1 MKKRTQI
8 EAELAQLALE
18 IGGKSHSEAA
28 KAVLDL
34 YKGLALLKP
43 KKPLYNNLP
52 LRSRICNLNF
62 VRRLQNFNLKSVFLK
77 SMYLHLPL
85 RRLQQC
91 SCDDFRF

>member
-34 YKGLALLKP
+34 YKGLALLEAEETIEQQ
-43 KKPLYNNLP
+43 LAAAQQDM
-52 LRSRICNLNF
+52 RLNF

-85 RRLQQC
+85 RRLSSC